1 MHNATDADS
10 FMIKGPMGKGCNLE
24 NSGTYV
30 AFAAGT
36 GALVYL
42 DLVARMILQ
51 NSGNLP
57 ADCERLG
64 EDFRFHFFISF
75 VNRDEAIGLDLCEAL
90 LELNKAKGIENFTL
104 TVRLSEQ
111 KDGAPRA
118 VRWNK
123 DYIMPILKSIEAGT
137 FGFSQ
142 TPVKTKIKKIYVCG
156 PPMMNE
162 AFDKDLFIKMNEKN

>member
-1 MHNATDADS
+1 LTAKNYKSETGVATAMHNATKES
-10 FMIKGPMGKGCNLE
+10 NFMIKGPMGKGCNLE
-24 NSGTYV
+24 NKGTYV

-42 DLVARMILQ
+42 DLVARLILQ

-57 ADCERLG
+57 KDCEKF
-64 EDFRFHFFISF
+64 EDDFCFHFFISF

-90 LELNKAKGIENFTL
+90 LELNKAKGINNFTL

-123 DYIMPILKSIEAGT
+123 DYIMPVLKEIENGT
-137 FGFSQ
+137 FSDRKAG
-142 TPVKTKIKKIYVCG
+142 
-156 PPMMNE
+156 
-162 AFDKDLFIKMNEKN
+162 